1 MFLKGRRNKMKV
13 VKPTV
18 FPKPGTY
25 STNKVH
31 VNIMSFTNDAQIYY
45 TLDGSE
51 PNENSA
57 VFNINNGLLT
67 LKLDDPD
74 ADGKLHSQKRDFII
88 KAKAVKEGY
97 QDSESATFHYSLS
110 TLPEGEFFYT
120 ILQEKVEGSP
130 AVIRIEDQYQVKM
143 YFIIGSER
151 ALLIDGGYDRETDLK
166 SLLDTFVEDLPYDGL
181 VTHAHPDHDA
191 QAQSLINQGITVYYN
206 SEDLPTYEKFGG
218 SLEGYTDYKEGQIF
232 DLGDCRLKAYKI
244 PGHTVGHMVLFDEK
258 NGLLFASDAF
268 GNNRNTL
275 LDTAFLQFGDEES
288 TMNEYL
294 SVLQNFRYATKGKIK
309 KVFFGHNDNVLGES
323 YLENLEK
330 AVQQVVDLGEEALSP
345 TLRPEAECYGSG
357 KISLVGN
364 YISEIDWIGVNI
376 IKPFSGNYTAE
387 NISTLSGIFVE
398 NGTLEP
404 KFQPNIE
411 NYTLL
416 LNSDVEEID
425 LEVVSTSTN
434 VKRIRL
440 HDQDVK
446 SKEVNTIK
454 IEDDMIVSIHVVAP
468 NGIDKKD
475 YQLVIKK

>member
-1 MFLKGRRNKMKV
+1 MMEV

-25 STNKVH
+25 STNKIH
-31 VNIMSFTNDAQIYY
+31 VNIMSFTKDAQIYY

-57 VFNINNGLLT
+57 VFTINNGLLT

-74 ADGKLHSQKRDFII
+74 TDGKLHSQKKDFII
-88 KAKAVKEGY
+88 KAKAVKGGY

-120 ILQEKVEGSP
+120 ILQEKAEGSP
-130 AVIRIEDQYQVKM
+130 AVIRIEDQYQAKM

-166 SLLDTFVEDLPYDGL
+166 SLLDTFVEGLPYDGL

-218 SLEGYTDYKEGQIF
+218 SLEGYTDYKEGQVF

-244 PGHTVGHMVLFDEK
+244 PGHAVGHMVLFDEK

-309 KVFFGHNDNVLGES
+309 KIFFGHNDNVLGES

-330 AVQQVVDLGEEALSP
+330 AVQQAVDLGEEVLSP

-364 YISEIDWIGVNI
+364 YISEVDWVGVNI
-376 IKPFSGNYTAE
+376 INLFSGNYTAE
-387 NISTLSGIFVE
+387 NISTLSGIFVK

-416 LNSDVEEID
+416 VRQDVKETEIA
-425 LEVVSTSTN
+425 LVSTSTN
-434 VKRIRL
+434 AKSIRL
-440 HDQDVK
+440 NDKEVE
-446 SKEVNTIK
+446 SKEFNTIK
-454 IEDDMIVSIHVVAP
+454 IDHEMACNINVVAP
-468 NGIDKKD
+468 NGIDQKD
-475 YQLVIKK
+475 YKIVIRR